1 MSVSFPDLLKE
12 NSEAKDDR
20 MLVREETDGFWLVR
34 FLDLDVCNSKGSGGR
49 GSEDFTPLKYLQM
62 DWRGSLVVEC
72 LPSIHRT
79 LASQN
84 SGF

>member
-34 FLDLDVCNSKGSGGR
+34 FLDLDVCNSNGSGR
-49 GSEDFTPLKYLQM
+49 GE
-62 DWRGSLVVEC
+62 G
-72 LPSIHRT
+72 
-79 LASQN
+79 
-84 SGF
+84 GFYTIKIPADGLER